1 MSLLKTCSA
10 FIVSLIAALAASA
23 PAFAQTTEE
32 VWFAQGYG
40 HFFIAIVAGILLAF
54 AFQFLLS
61 NLAVAL
67 GINMIGDIRE
77 VGNDSGSYSTSGDES
92 DTTPTGVKITSGLG
106 IFMLL
111 TMTIS
116 AFFAS
121 LIAVKLSQVPDN
133 TAGFTLGLVIWAGYL
148 LLGLY
153 MDTKIISGFAG
164 SVFDA
169 VKSTLSAGSSAIG
182 NMFSTDKKD
191 QAKETARET
200 VQAIQEE
207 VLQEYDL
214 SNVEEK
220 LDEYVN
226 KLQPRRMDVDNIHE
240 QLAQLLNDVRIKEQ
254 YTPENP
260 ESIKSLVLEVASEQP
275 NFGEEDRQKLKNAF
289 SKLKDVRE
297 GDGSRADKTMAAV
310 DKLSPMDEEKSKEYR
325 QKIEEYLRETNE
337 EELQPEKL
345 KEDLNDILSNP
356 QAAPD
361 VVQARISKID
371 RSTLKALLSNMQG
384 MDDQKVEEYLDKA
397 EEVFD
402 SIKSKANEMQ
412 SNGGQNAMDTIS
424 SDGQSKEKAK
434 KAIKDWFDR
443 MGEPELRYDNLKH
456 DARRIM
462 DDPKAAPTVLRNRL
476 KRLDRDSLLALVSNN
491 RQISREQAEK
501 VVQKIEEGRDE
512 VLRKADEIEQKVKEK
527 MSQARRETMRQIEGA
542 RKTAATAA
550 WWMFLAV
557 IVSGGASAFGGIL
570 ALTI

>member
-10 FIVSLIAALAASA
+10 FIISLIAALAASA

-32 VWFAQGYG
+32 VWFAEGYG
-40 HFFIAIVAGILLAF
+40 HFFIAIIAGILLAF

-67 GINMIGDIRE
+67 GINMIGDVRE
-77 VGNDSGSYSTSGDES
+77 MSSDSGSYTTREDES
-92 DTTPTGVKITSGLG
+92 DSTPTGVKITSGLG
-106 IFMLL
+106 MFMLL

-121 LIAVKLSQVPDN
+121 LIAVKLSQTPDN
-133 TAGFTLGLVIWAGYL
+133 TVGFTLGLVIWAGYL

-153 MDTKIISGFAG
+153 MDTKIISGIAG

-169 VKSTLSAGSSAIG
+169 VKSTLGAGSSAIG
-182 NMFSTDKKD
+182 NMFSSNKKD

-207 VLQEYDL
+207 VMQEYDL

-226 KLQPRRMDVDNIHE
+226 KLQPQRMDVDNIHE

-275 NFGEEDRQKLKNAF
+275 NFGEEDKQKLKNAF

-325 QKIEEYLRETNE
+325 QKIEQYLRDTNE

-345 KEDLNDILSNP
+345 KEDLNEILNDP

-361 VVQARISKID
+361 VMQARISKID
-371 RSTLKALLSNMQG
+371 RSTLKSLLSNMQG
-384 MDDQKVEEYLDKA
+384 MDDQKVEKYLDKA
-397 EEVFD
+397 EEVIN
-402 SIKSKANEMQ
+402 SIKSRANEMQ
-412 SNGGQNAMDTIS
+412 SNGGQDAAFS
-424 SDGQSKEKAK
+424 SDGQNKEKAK
-434 KAIKDWFDR
+434 EAVKEWFNR
-443 MGEPELRYDNLKH
+443 MGEPELRYDSLKH

-476 KRLDRDSLLALVSNN
+476 KRMDRDSLLALVSNN
-491 RQISREQAEK
+491 RRISREQAER

-542 RKTAATAA
+542 RKAAATAA

-557 IVSGGASAFGGIL
+557 IASGGASALGGIL
-570 ALTI
+570 ALTV